1 MVSRILGK
9 ETLRSVSPKTERR
22 MVRICQ
28 AIKQRGGGWI
38 ERLIGQSRQNNYF
51 FMPHYVSKVYAS
63 IALFREA
70 FRKYKKAILVL
81 TGLGFLSGIL
91 GGVGISAIVPLFSFV
106 SNRGEGAS
114 DPITKIFKGAFSIL
128 GIEFSL
134 SIVIITLILVFVFK
148 ATFLYIANLIN
159 ARVALDY
166 EAGTRGELLKH
177 TLRAN
182 WPFLI
187 DRKIGYLSQTIVED
201 VNASASLL
209 TSISMVILS
218 LTSLVAY
225 AIVAIGISFYITL
238 ITILI
243 GMCMFFVLKPLF
255 YRIRKLSKKVV
266 LISKE
271 VSHYINQHLVGSKTV
286 KSMAVEGKVIN
297 GGISYFKELAKLKI
311 NLARYNNILGT
322 FLEPLTLAVIIP
334 TFLVS
339 YKDPSFNIA
348 SFAAVLYLV
357 QKMFSFVQNIQ
368 IRTSVINQGI
378 PNLISVMDCQAEA
391 KKYREQFSGGA
402 DFNFKSVLKFEN
414 VGFNYND
421 TEKKVLNN
429 LNFVIKRGETIG
441 LIGHSGS
448 GKTTIV
454 DLMMR
459 LFSPAEGKITV
470 DGINISEINLD
481 KWRRGIGYVSQ
492 DIFLLNDTIANNIR
506 FYGDSISN
514 EDIIN
519 AAKLANIYEFI
530 IQQPEKFN
538 TLVGERGLK
547 LSVGQRQRIV
557 LARIISRNPEILILD
572 EATSALDNESEVSIQ
587 RALESLRGKVTMLI
601 VAHRLST
608 LMDSDRLMVL
618 DGGKIIE
625 EGLPQQLLKNVDSHF
640 YRIYNIREE

>member
-1 MVSRILGK
+1 MTRYL
-9 ETLRSVSPKTERR
+9 
-22 MVRICQ
+22 
-28 AIKQRGGGWI
+28 
-38 ERLIGQSRQNNYF
+38 
-51 FMPHYVSKVYAS
+51 SKIFSS
-63 IALFREA
+63 INLFRRA
-70 FRKYKKAILVL
+70 FYRYKRAILVL

-106 SNRGEGAS
+106 SDRGDEVS
-114 DPITKIFKGAFSIL
+114 DPITKIFKGFFSIL

-134 SIVIITLILVFVFK
+134 SIVIITLVLVFVFK
-148 ATFLYIANLIN
+148 AVFLYIANLIN

-166 EAGTRGELLKH
+166 EAGTRRELFKH
-177 TLRAN
+177 TLMAN
-182 WPFLI
+182 WPYLI
-187 DRKIGYLSQTIVED
+187 DRKIGYLSQTVVED
-201 VNASASLL
+201 VNTSAGLL

-225 AIVAIGISFYITL
+225 TIVAFGISFYITL

-243 GMCMFFVLKPLF
+243 GMGMFLFLKPLF

-271 VSHYINQHLVGSKTV
+271 ASHFINQHLIGSKTV
-286 KSMAVEGKVIN
+286 KSLAVEEKIIN
-297 GGISYFKELAKLKI
+297 SGTSYFKELAELKM
-311 NLARYNNILGT
+311 NLAKYNNVLGT

-334 TFLVS
+334 VFLLS
-339 YKDPSFNIA
+339 YKNPSFNIA
-348 SFAAVLYLV
+348 SFAAVLYLI

-368 IRTSVINQGI
+368 IRTSLINQGI
-378 PNLISVMDCQAEA
+378 PNLISVVDCQAEA

-414 VGFNYND
+414 VGFNYNNA
-421 TEKKVLNN
+421 EERALNN
-429 LNFVIKRGETIG
+429 LNLIIKRGESVG
-441 LIGHSGS
+441 LIGRSGS

-459 LFSPAEGKITV
+459 LFNPVEGKITA
-470 DGINISEINLD
+470 DGINISEINLY
-481 KWRRGIGYVSQ
+481 KWRKSIGYVSQ
-492 DIFLLNDTIANNIR
+492 DTFLLNDTIANNIR
-506 FYGDSISN
+506 FYDDDISD
-514 EDIIN
+514 EDILK

-530 IQQPEKFN
+530 TQQPKAFN
-538 TLVGERGLK
+538 TFVGERGLK

-557 LARIISRNPEILILD
+557 LARIISRNPKILILD

-601 VAHRLST
+601 IAHRLST
-608 LMDSDRLMVL
+608 LMNSDKLMVL

-625 EGLPQQLLKNVDSHF
+625 EGSPQRLLGDKDSHF
-640 YRIYNIREE
+640 YKIYNIREG